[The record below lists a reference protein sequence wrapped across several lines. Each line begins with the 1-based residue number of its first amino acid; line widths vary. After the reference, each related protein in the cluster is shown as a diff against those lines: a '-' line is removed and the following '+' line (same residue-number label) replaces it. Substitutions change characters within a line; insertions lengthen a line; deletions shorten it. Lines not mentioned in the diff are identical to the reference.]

1 MQPLLKAEPL
11 LLQAMG
17 GRFKV
22 ESVPDISCTFRFT
35 IDVEP
40 ADMDQGEAIA
50 QDDKR
55 LADKNCLL
63 IVRNVSLQTILKK
76 QIEGWGVKCMLASTI
91 TEAMEALR
99 KVRSKVGKSYPG
111 HWRSAPGR

>member
-1 MQPLLKAEPL
+1 
-11 LLQAMG
+11 MG

-22 ESVPDISCTFRFT
+22 ESVPDVSCTFRFT

-40 ADMDQGEAIA
+40 AEMHQEEAIA
-50 QDDKR
+50 QVNKR

-63 IVRNVSLQTILKK
+63 VVRNVSLQTILKK

-91 TEAMEALR
+91 MEAMEALR
-99 KVRSKVGKSYPG
+99 KVSSRDGKEFSCSLL
-111 HWRSAPGR
+111 SAPGR